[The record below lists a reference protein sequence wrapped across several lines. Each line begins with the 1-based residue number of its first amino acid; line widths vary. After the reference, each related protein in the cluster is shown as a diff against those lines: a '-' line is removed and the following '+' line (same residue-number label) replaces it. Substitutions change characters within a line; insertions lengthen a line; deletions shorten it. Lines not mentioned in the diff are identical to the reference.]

1 MRQVPRILAQ
11 NGKIMGMLLG
21 RMGLILT
28 LETSLI
34 AAPPA
39 TKRSDHV
46 DQIHGVQVADPYRW
60 LEQDSDETHRWV
72 LAQSEYAKSF
82 LAGLPRRD
90 EIRETIT
97 RNFHYTR
104 SVPYLYGNGSY
115 AGIVKRG
122 GRYFFLRQDGLQ
134 NQPVLYVQEQGG
146 QPRELINP
154 NALSGEGIAAIS
166 MWSVSPDGKW
176 LAYGVAKAGSD
187 WQVWRVREVATGKDT
202 PDLLDWIK
210 FASATWS
217 PDSKGFY
224 YTRFPEPPKAEMLTA
239 ANFNNRLFYH
249 RLGDPQASDKLIYER
264 PDHKEWRFSADITSD
279 GRHLIISV
287 HEGTRTERYLV
298 VKDLTRDGSPRDL
311 TPQFDAKY
319 DIIGDAHGKLYLIS
333 NWKAPKSRILVI
345 DLANPAREAW
355 KEVVPETQDTLEQ
368 AVLTGGRLAVQYLRN
383 AQSAIRLH
391 ALDGKLVREVS
402 LPGIG
407 TANWALNEPEEKE
420 QFYSF
425 ASYTQPELIYRYD
438 VATGRSTPFFESKLP
453 FDPSQIETEQVF
465 YPSKDGTKIPMF
477 LIHRKG
483 LKPGTPMPT
492 LLYGYGGFDVSLQP
506 SFSVFYL
513 SWIQLGG
520 VMAIANLRGGG
531 EFGEAWHRAGMLQ
544 NKQTVFDDF
553 IAAAEW
559 LIAKKYTSN
568 RKLAIYGASN
578 GGLLVGA
585 CLNQRPDLFGA
596 AIPAVGVMDMLRFH
610 KFTIGQAWTVEY
622 GSPDN
627 PEHFQFIRK
636 YSPLQNI
643 RQGTQYPPTLV
654 MTADHDDRVVP
665 LHSFKYAAALQHAQ
679 EGKAPILIR
688 IDVSAGHGA
697 GKPTSKRIE
706 EWTDMMSFLN
716 GTIGKP

>member
-1 MRQVPRILAQ
+1 M
-11 NGKIMGMLLG
+11 KGMLLALL
-21 RMGLILT
+21 GLILT
-28 LETSLI
+28 SESFLS

-39 TKRSDHV
+39 TRRVDHV
-46 DQIHGVQVADPYRW
+46 DEIHGVKVPDPYRW
-60 LEQDSDETHRWV
+60 LEADSAETKKWV
-72 LAQSEYAKSF
+72 LGQSDYARGYLDS
-82 LAGLPRRD
+82 LSGRD
-90 EIRETIT
+90 EVRSTLS
-97 RNFHYTR
+97 RNYNYTR
-104 SVPYLYGNGSY
+104 SAPYPMGNGNY

-146 QPRELINP
+146 KPRELINP

-187 WQVWRVREVATGKDT
+187 WQVWRVRDVATGKDT
-202 PDLLDWIK
+202 SDVLDWIK
-210 FASATWS
+210 FVTATWS

-224 YTRFPEPPKAEMLTA
+224 YARYPEPPKGEMLTA
-239 ANFNNRLFYH
+239 SNYNNKLYYH
-249 RLGDPQASDKLIYER
+249 RLGESQAQDQLIYER
-264 PDHKEWRFSADITSD
+264 PDRKEWRFSADVTSD
-279 GRHLIISV
+279 GQYVIITV

-298 VKDLTRDGSPRDL
+298 LREAGKQTPPRDL
-311 TPQFDAKY
+311 TPQFDARY
-319 DIIGDAHGKLYLIS
+319 DTIGDWRGVLYVVT
-333 NWKAPKSRILVI
+333 NWKAPKSRIMAI
-345 DLANPAREAW
+345 DFSKPGRSEW
-355 KEVVPETQDTLEQ
+355 KEIVPQTQDTLDQ
-368 AVLTGGRLAVQYLRN
+368 AVLSGGRLAVQYLRN

-391 ALDGKLVREVS
+391 ALDGKLIREVE

-407 TANWALNEPEEKE
+407 TANWALNEPEERE

-425 ASYTQPELIYRYD
+425 ASFTQPELLYRYD
-438 VATGRSTPFFESKLP
+438 ASTGKSTLFFESKLP
-453 FDPSQIETEQVF
+453 FDPASIETRQVF
-465 YPSKDGTKIPMF
+465 YTSKDGTKVPMF
-477 LIHRKG
+477 LVHRKG

-492 LLYGYGGFDVSLQP
+492 LLYGYGGFDISLQP

-513 SWIQLGG
+513 SWVQLGG
-520 VMAIANLRGGG
+520 MMAIANLRGGG
-531 EFGEAWHRAGMLQ
+531 EFGEAWHRAGMLK

-553 IAAAEW
+553 ISAAEW
-559 LIAKKYTSN
+559 LIANKYTSKQ
-568 RKLAIYGASN
+568 RLAIYGASN

-610 KFTIGQAWTVEY
+610 RFTIGHGWTVEY
-622 GSPDN
+622 GSPDD
-627 PEHFQFIRK
+627 PQMFPILRK
-636 YSPLQNI
+636 YSPLHNI

-697 GKPTSKRIE
+697 GKPTSKRID
-706 EWTDMMSFLN
+706 EWTDMIAFLKN
-716 GTIGKP
+716 SVGKP